1 MTLNASFLWQ
11 MILATFRDPDQVAK
25 GLLAMNLPTKAVWL
39 LFGLTVISSVLMF
52 FGTELLLPSGM
63 GAVITPFILTVMMAA
78 NLAVMSLAM
87 FGAGRAL
94 EGTARVDQIVLLM
107 SWTQIILIALQIPQS
122 VLALAIPAL
131 GSLFSLIVIGYA
143 LWLTVRFI
151 KVAHGFDT
159 TGRAIATVV
168 FGFAG
173 ITFGMIVLLAL
184 LGV

>member
-1 MTLNASFLWQ
+1 MTLNTSYLWQ
-11 MILATFRDPDQVAK
+11 LILATFRDPDQVAK
-25 GLLAMNLPTKAVWL
+25 GLLSMNLPAKAVWL

-52 FGTELLLPSGM
+52 FGTELLLPSGI
-63 GAVITPFILTVMMAA
+63 GAVVTPFILTVMMAA
-78 NLAVMSLAM
+78 NLAIMSLAM
-87 FGAGRAL
+87 LAAGRAL

-122 VLALAIPAL
+122 VLSLAIPVL

-143 LWLTVRFI
+143 LWLTIRFVKI
-151 KVAHGFDT
+151 AHGFET